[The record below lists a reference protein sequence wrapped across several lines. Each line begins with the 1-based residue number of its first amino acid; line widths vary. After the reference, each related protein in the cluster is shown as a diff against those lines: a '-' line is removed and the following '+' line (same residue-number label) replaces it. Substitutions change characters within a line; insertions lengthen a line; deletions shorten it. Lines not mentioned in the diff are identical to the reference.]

1 MTMDR
6 SLIDPEQQVAAWDT
20 IMAAQ
25 APSYDPIQYTSSVES
40 VPANIDI
47 PQQEYVPD
55 AADTY
60 SYASPAPEY
69 QPTYTPG
76 PSLADVT
83 AQEYEQYSA
92 PDFSYQ
98 PEQGGSYYSAGT
110 PFDAS
115 PVVQYDPSIYQQF
128 GYGGTGEGGLTD
140 QQAADLMFG
149 RTQPE
154 AFFQNPQYAESNAQ
168 FDYTTD
174 PANRNGVGILGGLTN
189 VIGAGLTAGTEAASA
204 LRALPMTYSVPG
216 APGQTITAQGNVG
229 QGIDALDL
237 PSDYA
242 AQQTVNLLGDNPYG
256 RTAAAGV
263 NALLDPLTIAGGAVG
278 GAGLA
283 ANLVGRGE
291 LGLLPYAA
299 SSFGAGAASQGAAEL
314 GASPGVQ
321 MLAGAL
327 GGVGGAVAPGLIAD
341 AARGLPRGSYGA
353 ILGPTG
359 SEDDAARQVMRDL
372 EAVTKSEDAASIYP
386 RLAGESDLE
395 YAVRLRQ
402 SGLPANTIKAIEQ
415 GGAPAPAAAPDVV
428 AKLRTSIDEARPLSA
443 TTADLQSA
451 ERSRRVAISESIL
464 QRGGYTPEAYDA
476 ARAAQGGPLPRV
488 AFESVT
494 PNFTPEEVQGLRQN
508 VIDVFRADAKTA
520 GHSLYYTE
528 ANALDALGK
537 VLGGQ
542 LDELRPSDIGL
553 LDHVFGREVSTSIV
567 AKISREAGI
576 RGGVH
581 WPIAGLDFSDESKSI
596 IQQFIDN
603 AVGTDTLPLK
613 SVDDLK
619 SALRVDLGIDQA
631 QRTPGIIENIKD
643 RPWRGITSKIGGDL
657 ADPIATEMVTQE
669 DQLYRAILKA
679 EVDKIAHVNLDGL
692 SEADRMWAK
701 ADEFLQ
707 AQEAMN
713 KAREAT
719 RLYRNEVFNSIDD
732 AARKRE
738 LFKALAQSDISRDV
752 AHNAALKKLADAQAP
767 LKEIML
773 SADFGVA
780 LQQGSR
786 GVRMGASSA
795 LTSAVAKAADS
806 VASVLGKDVD
816 SFGIYPNPLISH
828 RAAAQADGLILRG
841 SASVGIERDFA
852 SAASDRLLGQK
863 LNLKTPFRVAR
874 KGLEKLSDVQYG
886 LLDKFRLQVYE
897 GRLIQEK
904 LLGNNIADPAVRR
917 AIADFANTAG
927 STARTATNQARR
939 EAERGLLLS
948 PQLTRAQFA
957 EIAQPL
963 KTFTSRTQATNTL
976 NYMASMAATFGL
988 AYAVQS
994 QFGPEM
1000 SMEEFISRSADPTK
1014 TTFGRLLIGAKDN
1027 AKVTDF
1033 LPQFSLE
1040 RAVLKSVVAASDG
1053 DLKKIG
1059 DTWTKFGVGR
1069 LNVLPSGALN
1079 LAGVGYGK
1087 DGEFFYG
1094 DMPLEQRAIGA
1105 APIPLGVENAVIE
1118 GQNDATSIA
1127 LNTLGGNV
1135 YPESPTAERARTDPQ
1150 LQAAIDL
1157 YWGAYDQALN
1167 IVKSENLASGPY
1179 APLLEKAKDYDQLR
1193 YMIDMVVAEAQ
1204 KDDPR
1209 INKNAATQAILKE
1222 LGVTQTAQ
1230 EVRKAAVRRNPAVI
1244 QYLTERGDDIPKYL
1258 WDAYDETQAGK

>member
-40 VPANIDI
+40 VPANVDI

-98 PEQGGSYYSAGT
+98 PEPAG
-110 PFDAS
+110 
-115 PVVQYDPSIYQQF
+115 
-128 GYGGTGEGGLTD
+128 
-140 QQAADLMFG
+140 
-149 RTQPE
+149 
-154 AFFQNPQYAESNAQ
+154 FFESLNPQFAESNAQ
-168 FDYTTD
+168 FDYTTN
-174 PANRNGVGILGGLTN
+174 PANRTDLDP
-189 VIGAGLTAGTEAASA
+189 IGAGLRAAVTPIGPLADFVDIATEGLVQNRNLNNAFSPATVGTGQYYPADEGMVRAAAELVLPQTPLDIASLFIPAALAKGSGGGVYDALTEALAFGPGSADNALQALPDAARLRSVLDVPQYADEALNLAETAGRTV
-204 LRALPMTYSVPG
+204 VPRTL
-216 APGQTITAQGNVG
+216 APQLAEQ
-229 QGIDALDL
+229 L
-237 PSDYA
+237 PS
-242 AQQTVNLLGDNPYG
+242 
-256 RTAAAGV
+256 GV
-263 NALLDPLTIAGGAVG
+263 RL
-278 GAGLA
+278 
-283 ANLVGRGE
+283 
-291 LGLLPYAA
+291 
-299 SSFGAGAASQGAAEL
+299 AGAADE
-314 GASPGVQ
+314 VTD
-321 MLAGAL
+321 
-327 GGVGGAVAPGLIAD
+327 VG
-341 AARGLPRGSYGA
+341 
-353 ILGPTG
+353 
-359 SEDDAARQVMRDL
+359 
-372 EAVTKSEDAASIYP
+372 SIYP
-386 RLAGESDLE
+386 RLAGESDLA
-395 YAVRLRQ
+395 YSLRLRQ
-402 SGLPANTIKAIEQ
+402 SGLPADTIKAIEQ
-415 GGAPAPAAAPDVV
+415 AKPQSLAAPADVV
-428 AKLRTSIDEARPLSA
+428 SKLRTSIDKARPLSA

-581 WPIAGLDFSDESKSI
+581 WPIAGLDFSDESKGI

-603 AVGTDTLPLK
+603 AVGTDTLPLR

-631 QRTPGIIENIKD
+631 QRTPGLIENIKD
-643 RPWRGITSKIGGDL
+643 RPWRGVTSKIGGDL
-657 ADPIATEMVTQE
+657 ADPIATEMVNQE

-679 EVDKIAHVNLDGL
+679 EVDKIARVNLDGL
-692 SEADRMWAK
+692 SEAEKMYFK

-738 LFKALAQSDISRDV
+738 LFKALAQSDISRDAV
-752 AHNAALKKLADAQAP
+752 HNAALKKLADAQAP

-780 LQQGSR
+780 LQQGAR

-795 LTSAVAKAADS
+795 LTSAVAKVADN

-874 KGLEKLSDVQYG
+874 KGLEKLSDVQYEI
-886 LLDKFRLQVYE
+886 LDKFRLQVYE

-994 QFGPEM
+994 QFGPDM

-1087 DGEFFYG
+1087 EGEFFYG
-1094 DMPLEQRAIGA
+1094 DMPLDQRAIGA

-1150 LQAAIDL
+1150 LQGAIDL
-1157 YWGAYDQALN
+1157 YWGAYDQALS

-1204 KDDPR
+1204 KEDPF

-1244 QYLTERGDDIPKYL
+1244 QYLIERGDDIPVYL
-1258 WDAYDETQAGK
+1258 QDVYKETQAGK